1 MDDFTGRFAVSLHE
15 DDPLQSLTGGETEAS
30 LDAYHSHVGVDR
42 RERSTASADS
52 AKSDFMASVSHEL
65 RTPLNAMLGFCELI
79 QSQVHGPI
87 GNKHYESYI
96 DDIHASGRDLLRL
109 VENVLE
115 LTRIEVGRL
124 PVRSVPFGLRRWMTS
139 CARSLGV
146 DARPTGIRLITE
158 IEDGTPDD
166 ILGDPIRLFQ
176 VTQNFVRNA
185 LLHARCSN
193 ITIRANLFEADR
205 GAETHPYLRIEVADD
220 GIGIQRKDQDGMFD
234 SFAQRNSAYRA
245 LACGGIGL
253 GLAMSK
259 GLVEL
264 MDGTVGMSSKPDH
277 GSRFWFSVPFG
288 GGSTQ

>member
-1 MDDFTGRFAVSLHE
+1 MDEYTDRLDFGLQE
-15 DDPLQSLTGGETEAS
+15 DDLLQAVYRGEADAPI
-30 LDAYHSHVGVDR
+30 DAYHRDP
-42 RERSTASADS
+42 REPRGEHADTSVDS

-87 GNKHYESYI
+87 GNKHYEAYI
-96 DDIHASGRDLLRL
+96 NDIHASGRDLLRL

-139 CARSLGV
+139 CARSLRV
-146 DARPTGIRLITE
+146 DTRPAGIRLIAE
-158 IEDGTPDD
+158 VEDGAADD
-166 ILGDPIRLFQ
+166 VLGDPVRLFQ

-185 LLHARCSN
+185 LLHAQCST
-193 ITIRANLFEADR
+193 ITIRANQFEAAR
-205 GAETHPYLRIEVADD
+205 GTETYPFLRIEVVDD
-220 GIGIQRKDQDGMFD
+220 GIGIQRKDQNDMFD
-234 SFAQRNSAYRA
+234 SFGQRNSAYRA
-245 LACGGIGL
+245 LASGGIGL

-264 MDGTVGMSSKPDH
+264 MDGTVGMSSKPGR
-277 GSRFWFSVPFG
+277 GSRFWFTVPFG
-288 GGSTQ
+288 GGSTG